1 MIESTDFLVPAR
13 VFCEINPKQS
23 IKTSRNLAILGLA
36 NCESICPCRL
46 AKSARGRI
54 DGCTKIKDGLKS
66 GTGVGAD
73 PREVE
78 AVKKVVTA
86 RMEGVPRLTIAKSES
101 GLSFS
106 TEHKDDFAGVALI
119 MEAVGTSALAVALW

>member
-1 MIESTDFLVPAR
+1 MA
-13 VFCEINPKQS
+13 
-23 IKTSRNLAILGLA
+23 SR
-36 NCESICPCRL
+36 
-46 AKSARGRI
+46 KSKAASDAEPEWER
-54 DGCTKIKDGLKS
+54 T
-66 GTGVGAD
+66 

-86 RMEGVPRLTIAKSES
+86 RTEGVPRLTIAKSES

-106 TEHKDDFAGVALI
+106 TEHKDDFAGMALF